1 MKKLNITKERFEK
14 SNYFQRK
21 YGNLEYVSESG
32 KIFKTNKGQILKF
45 TKEDSSDEW
54 DDDIFKPSNEL
65 QKLYKQLKAKY
76 GKGDIE
82 IKLVDMQFGKF
93 WLVVE
98 VPEDDVKTLDKM
110 EKILKSKCEGN
121 ENWEVFR
128 EEHLYGNVSKVAIQE
143 ERPDED
149 KDDEERPVS
158 EPKPPFMG
166 IKGTQD
172 YGTFIMY
179 RKAAIEKDELFDGIQ
194 AMLDDEG
201 IDASAEDWASDPK
214 NKREV
219 RDFLKD
225 YARFANDY

>member
-1 MKKLNITKERFEK
+1 MDAIQK
-14 SNYFQRK
+14 
-21 YGNLEYVSESG
+21 GNRLEGVLRRG
-32 KIFKTNKGQILKF
+32 
-45 TKEDSSDEW
+45 
-54 DDDIFKPSNEL
+54 
-65 QKLYKQLKAKY
+65 
-76 GKGDIE
+76 
-82 IKLVDMQFGKF
+82 
-93 WLVVE
+93 
-98 VPEDDVKTLDKM
+98 
-110 EKILKSKCEGN
+110 
-121 ENWEVFR
+121 